1 MSQKITAPETL
12 SKTQERIL
20 AWLREHPQATRAEVA
35 RGLGLSRETV
45 SRLVNEEQFIAR
57 VETLHEDIL
66 GDAADMASLAAL
78 AHRSLRSSSRVGS
91 GRGDRRRTL
100 HRHCQVALRSPAPD
114 VARLGGTITFRQD
127 EQVNVMLPRE
137 ALAALR
143 TDPLVRYVQR
153 LQETLL

>member
-20 AWLREHPQATRAEVA
+20 AWLREHPQATRGEVA

-78 AHRSLRSSSRVGS
+78 
-91 GRGDRRRTL
+91 GDRRARP
-100 HRHCQVALRSPAPD
+100 HRHR
-114 VARLGGTITFRQD
+114 
-127 EQVNVMLPRE
+127 PR
-137 ALAALR
+137 
-143 TDPLVRYVQR
+143 
-153 LQETLL
+153 